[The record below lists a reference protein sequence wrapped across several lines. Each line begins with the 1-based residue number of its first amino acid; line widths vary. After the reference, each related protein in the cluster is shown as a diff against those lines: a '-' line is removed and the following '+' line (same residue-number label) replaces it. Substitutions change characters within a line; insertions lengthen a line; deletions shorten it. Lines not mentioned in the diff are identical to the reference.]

1 MNFFFKIVSSTPLYK
16 TIILMQ
22 LVSSILTFVGIPLLV
37 PIIES
42 AQENIASIELPNET
56 LNLMIDSFGI
66 DKSFK
71 NILLFVF
78 LVFISAEGIKML
90 SNLVAAKSRL
100 RLVIERRNAILEN
113 YLHADW
119 TYLNRDK
126 SGEMS
131 DSIIRQADLSGF
143 VHLNAIRLISWTIQF
158 ITYLALALVISVDVT
173 LLALCVYFCIS
184 ILNYINSIGYKRISD
199 EFHNLSLK
207 LASLV
212 SDFQTNRKQYKAT
225 SIFSLLKPINLA
237 VSNSANKYFKLTLRD
252 ELQGYWIHIL
262 GFGFLV
268 TLLAFFQTFNLDFS
282 ELIVLVLVFQRLS
295 PAYQG
300 TQKGY
305 LDFRRDVPAYNLMM
319 NRIDAI
325 IENRENNGD
334 QLIESRCN
342 IEFKD
347 VSFRYVK
354 QESVLQNVSFDINS
368 NEVVM
373 IIGESGSGKSTILD
387 LITGLLRPS
396 SGSILYDGLESQ
408 SVNFEKF
415 RENISYVGQD
425 VTIQD
430 ATILENIALGTDG
443 VISKDLI
450 NDIKAILSKVRLQA
464 FESETEDGVYYEVG
478 ENGSNLSGGQ
488 VQRLL
493 LARAIFRKP
502 SILILDEAT
511 SSLDTKTDKQI
522 NEVLKDIKGQS
533 TIILVTH
540 KLNNLDLADK
550 VVFLKGGKLC
560 EVGSLEKLL
569 SNQGEFQKFYEIHES
584 QKS

>member
-1 MNFFFKIVSSTPLYK
+1 
-16 TIILMQ
+16 MQ

-66 DKSFK
+66 DKSFE

-90 SNLVAAKSRL
+90 SNLFAAKSRL

-113 YLHADW
+113 YLHTDW
-119 TYLNRDK
+119 PYLNRDK

-173 LLALCVYFCIS
+173 LLALSVYFCIS

-225 SIFSLLKPINLA
+225 SIFSLYKPINIA
-237 VSNSANKYFKLTLRD
+237 VNNSANKYFKLTLRD

-319 NRIDAI
+319 KRINAI
-325 IENRENNGD
+325 RENRENNGD
-334 QLIESRCN
+334 QLIEPRCN

-354 QESVLQNVSFDINS
+354 QESVLQNVSFDINP
-368 NEVVM
+368 NEAVM

-396 SGSILYDGLESQ
+396 SGNILYDGLESQ

-430 ATILENIALGTDG
+430 GTILENIALGTDRA
-443 VISKDLI
+443 ISKDLI
-450 NDIKAILSKVRLQA
+450 NDIKAILSKVRLDA
-464 FESETEDGVYYEVG
+464 FANDNKDGVHYEVG

-493 LARAIFRKP
+493 LARALFRKP

-522 NEVLKDIKGQS
+522 NEVLEDIKGES
-533 TIILVTH
+533 AIILVTH

-550 VVFLKGGKLC
+550 IIFLKNGELC
-560 EVGSLEKLL
+560 EFGDIDELM
-569 SNQGEFQKFYEIHES
+569 SNHGEFRKFYETQES
-584 QKS
+584 HKR

>member
-1 MNFFFKIVSSTPLYK
+1 MKFFLKIVSSTPLYK
-16 TIILMQ
+16 TIIMMQ
-22 LVSSILTFVGIPLLV
+22 LLSSILTFVGIPLLV

-42 AQENIASIELPNET
+42 AQDNMANIELPNET
-56 LNLMIDSFGI
+56 LNWFIDSLGI

-71 NILLFVF
+71 SILLFVF
-78 LVFISAEGIKML
+78 LVFIFAEGVKML
-90 SNLVAAKSRL
+90 SNLLAQKSRL
-100 RLVIERRNAILEN
+100 RLVIKRRNAVLEN
-113 YLHADW
+113 YLYTDW
-119 TYLNRDK
+119 RFLKKDK

-143 VHLNAIRLISWTIQF
+143 VHLNAIRLISWAIQF
-158 ITYLALALVISVDVT
+158 ATYLSLALFISTDVT
-173 LLALCVYFCIS
+173 LLALFVYFCIS
-184 ILNYINSIGYKRISD
+184 ILNYINSIGFKKASD
-199 EFHNLSLK
+199 EFHHLSLR

-212 SDFQTNRKQYKAT
+212 SDFQTNRKQYKT
-225 SIFSLLKPINLA
+225 TSVFSIFEPIDST
-237 VSNSANKYFKLTLRD
+237 VKDSAKKYFNITIRE

-268 TLLAFFQTFNLDFS
+268 TLLAFFQTFNLGFS

-305 LDFRRDVPAYNLMM
+305 LDYRKDIPAYHLMI

-325 IENRENNGD
+325 IKNREDNGEQIVKPNCD
-334 QLIESRCN
+334 
-342 IEFKD
+342 IEFQD
-347 VSFRYVK
+347 VSFWYVHPDL
-354 QESVLQNVSFDINS
+354 VLKDITFAINS
-368 NEVVM
+368 NETIM
-373 IIGESGSGKSTILD
+373 IIGESGSGKSTVLD
-387 LITGLLRPS
+387 LVTGLLRPS
-396 SGSILYDGLESQ
+396 KGKILFEKNESG

-425 VTIQD
+425 VTIKD
-430 ATILENIALGTDG
+430 GTILENISLG
-443 VISKDLI
+443 SKTAINPNLI
-450 NDIKAILSKVRLQA
+450 TEIQSVLTKVRLQD
-464 FESETEDGVYYEVG
+464 FKEENKDGIYYQVG

-493 LARAIFRKP
+493 LARALFRKP

-540 KLNNLDLADK
+540 KLNNLDVADK
-550 VVFLKGGKLC
+550 VVFLKDGRLC
-560 EVGSLEKLL
+560 EFGTLEELMA
-569 SNQGEFQKFYEIHES
+569 NDGEFRKFYEIHES
-584 QKS
+584 QK

>member
-1 MNFFFKIVSSTPLYK
+1 MKFFFKIISTTPLYK

-22 LVSSILTFVGIPLLV
+22 LLSSILTFVGIPLLV

-42 AQENIASIELPNET
+42 AQDSITNIELQNET
-56 LNLMIDSFGI
+56 LNLVIDSLGI

-71 NILLFVF
+71 SILLFVF

-90 SNLVAAKSRL
+90 ANLIAAKSRL
-100 RLVIERRNAILEN
+100 KLVIQRRNAILEN
-113 YLHADW
+113 YLHSDW
-119 TYLNRDK
+119 NYLNRDK

-173 LLALCVYFCIS
+173 VLALSVYFCIS
-184 ILNYINSIGYKRISD
+184 ILNYINSIGYKRLSD
-199 EFHNLSLK
+199 EFHNLSLN

-225 SIFSLLKPINLA
+225 SIFSLYKPINKT
-237 VSNSANKYFKLTLRD
+237 VKDSANKYFKLTLRD

-268 TLLAFFQTFNLDFS
+268 TLLAFFETFNLGFS

-319 NRIDAI
+319 SRIDAI
-325 IENRENNGD
+325 IKNRENNGTVV
-334 QLIESRCN
+334 IEPNCT

-347 VSFRYVK
+347 VSFSYVK
-354 QESVLQNVSFDINS
+354 HESILKNISFMINP
-368 NEVVM
+368 NETIM

-387 LITGLLRPS
+387 MITGLLRPS
-396 SGSILYDGLESQ
+396 SGNIFYDGHDIC
-408 SVNFEKF
+408 SVDFENFRK
-415 RENISYVGQD
+415 NISYVGQD

-430 ATILENIALGTDG
+430 GTILENITIGSDEN
-443 VISKDLI
+443 INRDLI
-450 NDIKAILSKVRLQA
+450 NDVQSVLCKVQLNTYTKDSK
-464 FESETEDGVYYEVG
+464 SGIYYKVG

-493 LARAIFRKP
+493 LARALFREP

-511 SSLDTKTDKQI
+511 SSLDTITDKQI
-522 NEVLKDIKGQS
+522 NEVLKDIKGES

-540 KLNNLDLADK
+540 KLNNLELADK
-550 VVFLKGGKLC
+550 IAFLKNGELC
-560 EVGSLEKLL
+560 EYGSLDDLMK
-569 SNQGEFQKFYEIHES
+569 SHGEFRKFYETQET
-584 QKS
+584 QMK

>member
-1 MNFFFKIVSSTPLYK
+1 MKFFLKIVSSTPLYK
-16 TIILMQ
+16 TIILMC
-22 LVSSILTFVGIPLLV
+22 LLSSVLTFVGIPLLV

-42 AQENIASIELPNET
+42 AQDNMASIDLPNET
-56 LNLMIDSFGI
+56 LNWFINSIGI

-71 NILLFVF
+71 SILLFVF
-78 LVFISAEGIKML
+78 LVFIFAEGIKML
-90 SNLVAAKSRL
+90 SNLLAAKSRL
-100 RLVIERRNAILEN
+100 RLVIERRNSVLEN
-113 YLHADW
+113 YLHTDW
-119 TYLNRDK
+119 QFLNRDK
-126 SGEMS
+126 SGDMS

-143 VHLNAIRLISWTIQF
+143 VHLNAIRLISWAIQF
-158 ITYLALALVISVDVT
+158 VTYLSLALVISTDVT
-173 LLALCVYFCIS
+173 LLALFVYFCIS
-184 ILNYINSIGYKRISD
+184 ILNYINSIGFKKASD
-199 EFHNLSLK
+199 EFHHLSLR

-225 SIFSLLKPINLA
+225 SVFSIFEPIDST
-237 VSNSANKYFKLTLRD
+237 VKDSAKKYFNITIRE

-268 TLLAFFQTFNLDFS
+268 TLLAFFETFNLGFS

-305 LDFRRDVPAYNLMM
+305 LDYRKDIPAYHLMI

-325 IENRENNGD
+325 IENRENNGNEIVKPNCD
-334 QLIESRCN
+334 
-342 IEFKD
+342 IEFK
-347 VSFRYVK
+347 
-354 QESVLQNVSFDINS
+354 NVSFWYLNPDMVLKDITFTINS
-368 NEVVM
+368 NETIM

-396 SGSILYDGLESQ
+396 KGKILYDSNEAE
-408 SVNFEKF
+408 SVNFKKF

-430 ATILENIALGTDG
+430 GTILENIALGSSTN
-443 VISKDLI
+443 VSPNLISEVRSVLG
-450 NDIKAILSKVRLQA
+450 KVRLQT
-464 FESETEDGVYYEVG
+464 FESESKDGVYYEVG

-493 LARAIFRKP
+493 LARALFRKP

-560 EVGSLEKLL
+560 EVGTLEKLL

-584 QKS
+584 

>member
-1 MNFFFKIVSSTPLYK
+1 MKFFLKIVSSTPLYK
-16 TIILMQ
+16 TIIIMQ
-22 LVSSILTFVGIPLLV
+22 LLSSVLTFVGIPLLV

-42 AQENIASIELPNET
+42 AQANMANIELPNET
-56 LNLMIDSFGI
+56 LNWFIDSIGI

-71 NILLFVF
+71 SILLFVF
-78 LVFISAEGIKML
+78 LVFIFAEGIKML
-90 SNLVAAKSRL
+90 SNLLAQKSRL
-100 RLVIERRNAILEN
+100 RLVIKRRNAVLEN
-113 YLHADW
+113 YLHTDW
-119 TYLNRDK
+119 QFLNRDK

-131 DSIIRQADLSGF
+131 DSIIRQADLSGY
-143 VHLNAIRLISWTIQF
+143 VHLNAIRLISWLIQF
-158 ITYLALALVISVDVT
+158 VTYLSLAFVISIDVT
-173 LLALCVYFCIS
+173 LLALIVYFCIS
-184 ILNYINSIGYKRISD
+184 ILNFINSIGYKKASD
-199 EFHNLSLK
+199 EFHHLSLR

-212 SDFQTNRKQYKAT
+212 SDFQTNRKQYKST
-225 SIFSLLKPINLA
+225 SVFSLFEPIDLT
-237 VSNSANKYFKLTLRD
+237 VKDSAKKYFNLTIRD

-268 TLLAFFQTFNLDFS
+268 TLLAFFESFNLGFS

-305 LDFRRDVPAYNLMM
+305 LDYRRDVPAYDLMV

-325 IENRENNGD
+325 IKNRENNGD
-334 QLIESRCN
+334 EIVNPNCD
-342 IEFKD
+342 IEFKN
-347 VSFRYVK
+347 VSFWYVNPDM
-354 QESVLQNVSFDINS
+354 VLQDISFDINS
-368 NEVVM
+368 NETIM

-396 SGSILYDGLESQ
+396 EGKILYDSNEAE
-408 SVNFEKF
+408 SVNFKKF

-430 ATILENIALGTDG
+430 GTILENIALGSDTN
-443 VISKDLI
+443 VSPNLISEVQSV
-450 NDIKAILSKVRLQA
+450 LSKVRLQA
-464 FESETEDGVYYEVG
+464 FESESEDGVYYEVG

-493 LARAIFRKP
+493 LARALFRKP

-560 EVGSLEKLL
+560 EVGTLEKLL
-569 SNQGEFQKFYEIHES
+569 SNKGEFQKFYEIHES
-584 QKS
+584 QK

>member
-1 MNFFFKIVSSTPLYK
+1 
-16 TIILMQ
+16 MQ

-66 DKSFK
+66 DKSFE

-78 LVFISAEGIKML
+78 LVFISAEGIKMV

-113 YLHADW
+113 YLHTDW
-119 TYLNRDK
+119 PYLNRDK

-173 LLALCVYFCIS
+173 LLALSVYFCIS

-225 SIFSLLKPINLA
+225 SIFSLYKPINIA
-237 VSNSANKYFKLTLRD
+237 VNNSANKYFKLTLRD

-319 NRIDAI
+319 NRINAI

-334 QLIESRCN
+334 QLIEPRCN

-354 QESVLQNVSFDINS
+354 QESVLQNVSFDINP
-368 NEVVM
+368 NEAVM

-396 SGSILYDGLESQ
+396 SGNILYDGLESQ

-430 ATILENIALGTDG
+430 GTILENIALGTDRA
-443 VISKDLI
+443 ISKDLI
-450 NDIKAILSKVRLQA
+450 NDIKAILSKVRLDTFA
-464 FESETEDGVYYEVG
+464 NDNKSGVHYEVG

-493 LARAIFRKP
+493 LARALFRKP

-522 NEVLKDIKGQS
+522 NEVLEDIKGES
-533 TIILVTH
+533 AIILVTH

-550 VVFLKGGKLC
+550 IVFLKNGKLC
-560 EVGSLEKLL
+560 EFGDIDELM
-569 SNQGEFQKFYEIHES
+569 SNHGEFRNFYETQES
-584 QKS
+584 HKR

>member
-1 MNFFFKIVSSTPLYK
+1 MKFFLKIVSSTPLYK
-16 TIILMQ
+16 TIIIMQ
-22 LVSSILTFVGIPLLV
+22 LLSSVLTFVGIPLLV

-42 AQENIASIELPNET
+42 AQANMANIELPNET
-56 LNLMIDSFGI
+56 LNWFIDSIGI

-71 NILLFVF
+71 SILLFVF
-78 LVFISAEGIKML
+78 LVFIFAEGIKML
-90 SNLVAAKSRL
+90 SNLLAQKSRL
-100 RLVIERRNAILEN
+100 RLVIKRRNAVLGN
-113 YLHADW
+113 YLHTDW
-119 TYLNRDK
+119 QFLNRDK

-131 DSIIRQADLSGF
+131 DSIIRQADLSGY
-143 VHLNAIRLISWTIQF
+143 VHLNAIRLISWLIQF
-158 ITYLALALVISVDVT
+158 VTYLSLAFVISIDVT
-173 LLALCVYFCIS
+173 LLALIVYFCIS
-184 ILNYINSIGYKRISD
+184 ILNFINSIGYKKASD
-199 EFHNLSLK
+199 EFHHLSLR

-212 SDFQTNRKQYKAT
+212 SDFQTNRKQYKST
-225 SIFSLLKPINLA
+225 SVFSLFEPIDLT
-237 VSNSANKYFKLTLRD
+237 VKDSAKKYFNLTIRD

-268 TLLAFFQTFNLDFS
+268 TLLAFFESFNLGFS

-305 LDFRRDVPAYNLMM
+305 LDYRRDVPAYDLMV

-325 IENRENNGD
+325 IKNRENNGD
-334 QLIESRCN
+334 EIVNPNCD
-342 IEFKD
+342 IEFKN
-347 VSFRYVK
+347 VSFWYVNPDM
-354 QESVLQNVSFDINS
+354 VLQDISFDINS
-368 NEVVM
+368 NETIM

-396 SGSILYDGLESQ
+396 EGKILYDSNEAE
-408 SVNFEKF
+408 SVNFKKF

-430 ATILENIALGTDG
+430 GTILENIALGSDTN
-443 VISKDLI
+443 VSPNLISEVQSV
-450 NDIKAILSKVRLQA
+450 LSKVRLQA
-464 FESETEDGVYYEVG
+464 FESESEDGVYYEVG

-493 LARAIFRKP
+493 LARALFRKP

-560 EVGSLEKLL
+560 EVGTLEKLL
-569 SNQGEFQKFYEIHES
+569 SNKGEFQKFYEIHES
-584 QKS
+584 QK

>member
-1 MNFFFKIVSSTPLYK
+1 M
-16 TIILMQ
+16 
-22 LVSSILTFVGIPLLV
+22 
-37 PIIES
+37 
-42 AQENIASIELPNET
+42 
-56 LNLMIDSFGI
+56 
-66 DKSFK
+66 
-71 NILLFVF
+71 
-78 LVFISAEGIKML
+78 
-90 SNLVAAKSRL
+90 
-100 RLVIERRNAILEN
+100 
-113 YLHADW
+113 
-119 TYLNRDK
+119 
-126 SGEMS
+126 
-131 DSIIRQADLSGF
+131 
-143 VHLNAIRLISWTIQF
+143 HLNAIRLISWAIQF
-158 ITYLALALVISVDVT
+158 VTYLSLALVISTDVT
-173 LLALCVYFCIS
+173 LLALFVYFCIS
-184 ILNYINSIGYKRISD
+184 ILNYINSIGFKKASD
-199 EFHNLSLK
+199 EFHHLSLR

-225 SIFSLLKPINLA
+225 SVFSIFEPIDST
-237 VSNSANKYFKLTLRD
+237 VKDSAKKYFNITIRE

-268 TLLAFFQTFNLDFS
+268 TLLAFFETFNLGFS

-305 LDFRRDVPAYNLMM
+305 LDYRKDIPAYHLMI

-325 IENRENNGD
+325 IENRENNGNEIVKPNCD
-334 QLIESRCN
+334 
-342 IEFKD
+342 IEFK
-347 VSFRYVK
+347 
-354 QESVLQNVSFDINS
+354 NVSFWYLNPDMVLKDITFTINS
-368 NEVVM
+368 NETIM

-396 SGSILYDGLESQ
+396 KGKILYDSNEAE
-408 SVNFEKF
+408 SVNFKKF

-430 ATILENIALGTDG
+430 GTILENIALGSSTN
-443 VISKDLI
+443 VSPNLISEVRSVLG
-450 NDIKAILSKVRLQA
+450 KVRLQT
-464 FESETEDGVYYEVG
+464 FESESKDGVYYEVG

-493 LARAIFRKP
+493 LARALFRKP

-560 EVGSLEKLL
+560 EVGTLEKLL

-584 QKS
+584 

>member
-1 MNFFFKIVSSTPLYK
+1 MKFFLKIVSSTPLYK
-16 TIILMQ
+16 TIIIMQ
-22 LVSSILTFVGIPLLV
+22 LLSSVLTFVGIPLLV

-42 AQENIASIELPNET
+42 AQANMANIELPNET
-56 LNLMIDSFGI
+56 LNWFIDSIGI

-71 NILLFVF
+71 SILLFVF
-78 LVFISAEGIKML
+78 LVFIFAEGIKML
-90 SNLVAAKSRL
+90 SNLLAQKSRL
-100 RLVIERRNAILEN
+100 RLVIKRRNAVLGN
-113 YLHADW
+113 YLHTDW
-119 TYLNRDK
+119 QFLNRDK

-131 DSIIRQADLSGF
+131 DSIIRQADLSGY
-143 VHLNAIRLISWTIQF
+143 VHLNAIRLISWLIQF
-158 ITYLALALVISVDVT
+158 VTYLSLAFVISIDVT
-173 LLALCVYFCIS
+173 LLALIVYFCIS
-184 ILNYINSIGYKRISD
+184 ILNFINSIGYKKASD
-199 EFHNLSLK
+199 EFHHLSLR

-212 SDFQTNRKQYKAT
+212 SDFQTNRKQYKST
-225 SIFSLLKPINLA
+225 SVFSLFEPIDLT
-237 VSNSANKYFKLTLRD
+237 VKDSAKKYFNLTIRD

-268 TLLAFFQTFNLDFS
+268 TLLAFFESFNLGFS

-305 LDFRRDVPAYNLMM
+305 LDYRRDVPAYDLMV

-325 IENRENNGD
+325 IKNRENNGD
-334 QLIESRCN
+334 EIVNPNCD
-342 IEFKD
+342 IEFKN
-347 VSFRYVK
+347 VSFWYVNPDM
-354 QESVLQNVSFDINS
+354 VLQDISFDINS
-368 NEVVM
+368 NETIM

-396 SGSILYDGLESQ
+396 EGKILYDSNEAE
-408 SVNFEKF
+408 SVNFKKF

-430 ATILENIALGTDG
+430 GTILENIALGSDTN
-443 VISKDLI
+443 VSPNLISEVQSV
-450 NDIKAILSKVRLQA
+450 LSKVRLQA
-464 FESETEDGVYYEVG
+464 FESESEDGVYYEVG

-493 LARAIFRKP
+493 LARALFRKP

-584 QKS
+584 QK